1 MVDDR
6 LPSWDKVKGQFT
18 EGSGILIGNGASQAI
33 WEKFGYQSL
42 YDRAESGVDHPLSV
56 EDKGIFKSL
65 ETKNFE
71 LVLGALSA
79 AIKVTKILH
88 KDETFIQERYE
99 NIQRALVDAVH
110 SVHVRW
116 DKVPQETLLQ
126 IQSAILDFEFVFSTN
141 YDLLLYWAI
150 MANDTTRKF
159 KDYFWGEG
167 QEFDVTDTET
177 SGTATKVLYLH
188 GGLHL
193 YRLPSGAT
201 IKRKA
206 EAGLSLL
213 DLFGVPFTEGAIP
226 LFITEG
232 TSQDKLASIHRSD
245 YLSFAYSRFSR
256 HKGPMVVFGHSLSD
270 ADSHL
275 VHAMKEWKSVE
286 VAISLR
292 RDAPMKIVERKAR
305 LLNLLPSAKFAFFD
319 AATHPLGKNEL
330 RVPT

>member
-18 EGSGILIGNGASQAI
+18 EGSGILIGNGASQASSRRSI
-33 WEKFGYQSL
+33 RRDQGYQNPSQGRNI
-42 YDRAESGVDHPLSV
+42 YPREVRKHPTCAGGGSTIRYTCA
-56 EDKGIFKSL
+56 GTKSL
-65 ETKNFE
+65 RR
-71 LVLGALSA
+71 LS
-79 AIKVTKILH
+79 L
-88 KDETFIQERYE
+88 
-99 NIQRALVDAVH
+99 
-110 SVHVRW
+110 
-116 DKVPQETLLQ
+116 
-126 IQSAILDFEFVFSTN
+126 
-141 YDLLLYWAI
+141 
-150 MANDTTRKF
+150 
-159 KDYFWGEG
+159 DYFWGEG

-245 YLSFAYSRFSR
+245 YLSFAY
-256 HKGPMVVFGHSLSD
+256 
-270 ADSHL
+270 
-275 VHAMKEWKSVE
+275 
-286 VAISLR
+286 
-292 RDAPMKIVERKAR
+292 
-305 LLNLLPSAKFAFFD
+305 
-319 AATHPLGKNEL
+319 
-330 RVPT
+330 